1 VSRRRSEK
9 ERGRGNVFRLSG
21 APVFRGGDE
30 TMRPFFGEAVAE
42 ELSDLLRI
50 LLSDLTERFGVE
62 DRP

>member
-1 VSRRRSEK
+1 
-9 ERGRGNVFRLSG
+9 
-21 APVFRGGDE
+21 
-30 TMRPFFGEAVAE
+30 MRPFFGEAVAE